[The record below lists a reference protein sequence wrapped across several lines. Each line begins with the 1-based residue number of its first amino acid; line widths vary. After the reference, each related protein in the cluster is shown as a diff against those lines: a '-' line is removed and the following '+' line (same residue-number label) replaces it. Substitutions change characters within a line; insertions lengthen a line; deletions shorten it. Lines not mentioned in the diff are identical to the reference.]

1 MVEFDLDFSK
11 KYLVIKANLIAQGLF
26 EEMENGIKI
35 TNKGKI
41 TARKMWMALPDE
53 DKLLYSWLT
62 RSLYDMGR
70 L

>member
-1 MVEFDLDFSK
+1 MENREVETAK
-11 KYLVIKANLIAQGLF
+11 KYAIVRANLIAMGFMEETEEGL
-26 EEMENGIKI
+26 KI

-41 TARKMWMALPDE
+41 VARKKWMELPDE
-53 DKLLYSWLT
+53 DKLLYGWLT